1 LRSEE
6 SFDSE
11 APDENDHP
19 GAMSSISA
27 FSHDEQFAIWT
38 GDGTRSP
45 RPLGLG
51 PGKQRV
57 MAAM

>member
-1 LRSEE
+1 MMTL
-6 SFDSE
+6 
-11 APDENDHP
+11 
-19 GAMSSISA
+19 GAISSISA
-27 FSHDEQFAIWT
+27 SSQLAQFAICD

-57 MAAM
+57 IAAM

>member
-1 LRSEE
+1 MITL
-6 SFDSE
+6 
-11 APDENDHP
+11 